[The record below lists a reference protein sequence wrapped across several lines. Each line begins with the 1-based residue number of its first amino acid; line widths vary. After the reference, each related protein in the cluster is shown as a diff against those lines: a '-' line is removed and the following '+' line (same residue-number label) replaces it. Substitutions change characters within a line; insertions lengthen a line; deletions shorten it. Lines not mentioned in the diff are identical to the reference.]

1 MRNRILLA
9 CAIAMPARGNA
20 FARCPLISNLGWQVT
35 PAGPGYDVAFTQE
48 MHGVLF
54 FAFSGG
60 IEGDTL
66 RLLARYNPQQLPPP
80 VSQALDHRACAL
92 ARPLPGG
99 AAGSSLR
106 TLPTIVRKNRAP
118 FSLARR
124 RPPRS
129 RTGPVR
135 RARAGR
141 ACLAA
146 GYCALAQVRLTAH
159 SAANHGGKPQAES
172 AKPNTAARTAAR
184 PT

>member
-66 RLLARYNPQQLPPP
+66 RLLARNPQQLPPP

-99 AAGSSLR
+99 AAGTSLR

-118 FSLARR
+118 FLGTPQANAV
-124 RPPRS
+124 PS
-129 RTGPVR
+129 RDRFGALV
-135 RARAGR
+135 
-141 ACLAA
+141 LAA
-146 GYCALAQVRLTAH
+146 LALLPGVARWRR
-159 SAANHGGKPQAES
+159 SA
-172 AKPNTAARTAAR
+172 
-184 PT
+184 